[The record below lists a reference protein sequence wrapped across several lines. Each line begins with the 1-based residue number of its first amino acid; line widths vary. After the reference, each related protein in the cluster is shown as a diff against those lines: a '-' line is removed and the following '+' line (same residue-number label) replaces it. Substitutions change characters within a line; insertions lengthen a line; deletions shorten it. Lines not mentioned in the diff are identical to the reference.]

1 MRDEGRT
8 HMDPEFIGPEEE
20 CRAILDVVEDDVRAF
35 MAKDLDRL
43 ASHYIHEDRLVSI
56 MQIAGTGL
64 IRSWG
69 WDAFRALMIE
79 AWDVDDRPSISGIRR
94 ERVRVKVAGDM
105 AWASFDQ
112 YVLGE
117 EDATDPPEFSYNVRV
132 FERHEGRWLI
142 AFHGVFEPSSAARN
156 APAIEVDAGARVV
169 SMNAAATRK
178 LPDFAGLTLSHGQL
192 RAVRPDWDRTLREA
206 IGRAAALCNFV
217 EIHTTFGRGQHVSFP
232 VVLGETDEGAM
243 LVCRVEVNDFT
254 VWVSF
259 SDDEDLDRRLAV
271 ARAVY
276 GLSEGQTRLAREIA
290 SGADL
295 AQAAEAMEVTIN
307 TARTHLR
314 RMFDKTGVR
323 SQPALLRM
331 ILSLG

>member
-1 MRDEGRT
+1 ME
-8 HMDPEFIGPEEE
+8 PEFIGPKEE
-20 CRAILDVVEDDVRAF
+20 CRAILEVIEADVRAF
-35 MAKDLDRL
+35 LAKDIEAL
-43 ASHYIHEDRLVSI
+43 AACYIHEDRLVSL

-69 WDAFRALMIE
+69 WDEFKALMIHS
-79 AWDVDDRPSISGIRR
+79 WDVNDTPSVSDIRR
-94 ERVRVKVAGDM
+94 ERVRIKVEGEM

-112 YVLGE
+112 YVVGE
-117 EDATDPPEFSYNVRV
+117 EDASDPPDFTYNIRV

-156 APAIEVDAGARVV
+156 APAIEVDEAARVI
-169 SMNAAATRK
+169 SMNAAAAER
-178 LPDFAGLTLSHGQL
+178 LPRFQALTVSHGQL
-192 RAVRPDWDRTLREA
+192 RAMRPLWDKALREA
-206 IGRAAALCNFV
+206 ISRAASLCNYA

-232 VVLGETDEGAM
+232 VVLGETDEGST

-254 VWVSF
+254 VWVLF

-276 GLSEGQTRLAREIA
+276 GLSEAQTRLAREIA
-290 SGADL
+290 NGAEL
-295 AQAAEAMEVTIN
+295 AEAAGEMGITLN